1 MLLRCVCHGKK
12 PVLREPRTISGTCL
26 QLWNSCP
33 SRKFLLQQEFAEGMP
48 SLLPAFHC
56 YNPSAISQGSRL
68 ETILARVSPCKG
80 LHTVS
85 ARLRKALE
93 AWENF
98 VSTSLRLLAERGS
111 LWSWNGPLGAWAP
124 SRQEQLRCP
133 LLLFCNQLHKPCFPR
148 VPDEPHLLSNDRKSP
163 PSCQEERRTLPATPQ
178 QGPGP

>member
-85 ARLRKALE
+85 ARLRKVLE
-93 AWENF
+93 AWAVGVPLF
-98 VSTSLRLLAERGS
+98 FPALA
-111 LWSWNGPLGAWAP
+111 PLGLILSPLPTPWMKLDRDHLQTPTCPTSKNP
-124 SRQEQLRCP
+124 SESSFR
-133 LLLFCNQLHKPCFPR
+133 
-148 VPDEPHLLSNDRKSP
+148 
-163 PSCQEERRTLPATPQ
+163 
-178 QGPGP
+178 